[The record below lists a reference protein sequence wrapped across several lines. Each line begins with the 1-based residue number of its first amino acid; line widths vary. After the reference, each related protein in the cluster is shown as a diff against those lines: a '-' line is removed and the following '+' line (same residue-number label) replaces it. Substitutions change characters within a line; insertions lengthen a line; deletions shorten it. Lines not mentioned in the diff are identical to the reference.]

1 MDDWVISNFCFCKQ
15 DSNTFSTPLCKDFYK
30 INSKKWNCWVN
41 SMSILSFSNTAK
53 FLFRKVFSV
62 GTITSRG
69 CYLLPA
75 FLERQCGREGIL
87 AGTWKWLGYG
97 EAEKR
102 RQCYGGVSG
111 VLNTI
116 FWLDDSWEALTGLR
130 KAVRLLGYV
139 LLQSKDTDQN
149 QQREKAQGGSPGEAR
164 YKLLGVLPSGVLWGQ
179 T

>member
-1 MDDWVISNFCFCKQ
+1 MDDWVISNFSFCKQ
-15 DSNTFSTPLCKDFYK
+15 DSTTFSTPLCKDFYK

-75 FLERQCGREGIL
+75 FLERQRGREGIL

-97 EAEKR
+97 EAEER
-102 RQCYGGVSG
+102 RQSYGGVGFSRPSFG
-111 VLNTI
+111 LMI
-116 FWLDDSWEALTGLR
+116 HEKHLQDSE
-130 KAVRLLGYV
+130 
-139 LLQSKDTDQN
+139 
-149 QQREKAQGGSPGEAR
+149 
-164 YKLLGVLPSGVLWGQ
+164 KLLYYWVMFYYSQRRHIKISKGKRHRGEVQEKPGTSF
-179 T
+179 